1 MLAVRLLCLTWL
13 PVQVAALNAFF
24 AAAAPKTGPKQQLLD
39 LCTGSNYGVE
49 AIDRDRLDELVDEL
63 TTINPTPRPAESP
76 KFSGNWK
83 LLWTTESE
91 LLFAVEKGLFAAGP
105 CVGVEQTIDVASGRL
120 ENLVLFDN
128 DSRLFVGSTIEPDA
142 ADASGARF
150 NFAFSSCSLR
160 WRGYDIPLPPVG
172 KGWGDLLY
180 LDDDLRVQRD
190 VRGDLL
196 IATKR

>member
-1 MLAVRLLCLTWL
+1 MGRCSLPLAFLLTQC
-13 PVQVAALNAFF
+13 AALNAFF
-24 AAAAPKTGPKQQLLD
+24 AAVGPKSTPKQQLLD
-39 LCTGSNYGVE
+39 LCAGSNYGVE
-49 AIDRDRLDELVDEL
+49 AIDRERLDGLIEEL
-63 TTINPTPRPAESP
+63 TSINPTPRPAESP

-105 CVGVEQTIDVASGRL
+105 CVGVEQTIDVANGRL

-128 DSRLFVGSTIEPDA
+128 DSRLFVGSTIAPDA

-160 WRGYDIPLPPVG
+160 WRGYDVPLPPVG

>member
-1 MLAVRLLCLTWL
+1 MMRYSWCLALLSTH
-13 PVQVAALNAFF
+13 VAALNAFF
-24 AAAAPKTGPKQQLLD
+24 GAVAPKSAPKQQLLD
-39 LCTGSNYGVE
+39 LCAGSNYGAVP
-49 AIDRDRLDELVDEL
+49 IDRDRLDDLIDEL

-105 CVGVEQTIDVASGRL
+105 CVGVEQTIDVANGRL
-120 ENLVLFDN
+120 ENVVLFDN
-128 DSRLFVGSTIEPDA
+128 DSRLFVGSSIEPDA
-142 ADASGARF
+142 SDASGVRF

>member
-1 MLAVRLLCLTWL
+1 MMRYSWCLALLSTH
-13 PVQVAALNAFF
+13 VAALNAFF
-24 AAAAPKTGPKQQLLD
+24 GAVAPKSAPKQQLLD
-39 LCTGSNYGVE
+39 LCAGSNYGAVP
-49 AIDRDRLDELVDEL
+49 IDRDRLDDLIDEL

-105 CVGVEQTIDVASGRL
+105 CVGVEQTIDVANGRL
-120 ENLVLFDN
+120 ENVVLFDN
-128 DSRLFVGSTIEPDA
+128 DSRLFVGSSIEPDA
-142 ADASGARF
+142 ADATGVRF

>member
-1 MLAVRLLCLTWL
+1 MGHHKR
-13 PVQVAALNAFF
+13 
-24 AAAAPKTGPKQQLLD
+24 KD
-39 LCTGSNYGVE
+39 
-49 AIDRDRLDELVDEL
+49 
-63 TTINPTPRPAESP
+63 
-76 KFSGNWK
+76 
-83 LLWTTESE
+83 
-91 LLFAVEKGLFAAGP
+91 
-105 CVGVEQTIDVASGRL
+105 GRL
-120 ENLVLFDN
+120 ELDAHGEVKVDERVLVLRALVYGD
-128 DSRLFVGSTIEPDA
+128 LDA
-142 ADASGARF
+142 AGVRF

>member
-1 MLAVRLLCLTWL
+1 MYTFREGLAG
-13 PVQVAALNAFF
+13 QAAALNAIV
-24 AAAAPKTGPKQQLLD
+24 AAKTGPKQQLLD
-39 LCTGSNYGVE
+39 LCAGSNYGVE
-49 AIDRDRLDELVDEL
+49 AIDRNRLDELIDEL
-63 TTINPTPRPAESP
+63 AAANPTPRPAESP

-105 CVGVEQTIDVASGRL
+105 CVGVEQTIDVANGRL
-120 ENLVLFDN
+120 ENVVLFDN
-128 DSRLFVGSTIEPDA
+128 DSRLFVGSSIEPDA
-142 ADASGARF
+142 ADASGVRF

>member
-1 MLAVRLLCLTWL
+1 MWRCSWALAFLLTQC
-13 PVQVAALNAFF
+13 AALNAFF
-24 AAAAPKTGPKQQLLD
+24 AAVGPKSTPKQQLLD
-39 LCTGSNYGVE
+39 LCTGSNYGAVP
-49 AIDRDRLDELVDEL
+49 IDRERLDGLIEELAS
-63 TTINPTPRPAESP
+63 INPTPRPAESP
-76 KFSGNWK
+76 KFSGNWN

-105 CVGVEQTIDVASGRL
+105 CVGVEQTIDVANGRL

-128 DSRLFVGSTIEPDA
+128 DSRLFVGSTIAPDA
-142 ADASGARF
+142 ADASGVRF

>member
-1 MLAVRLLCLTWL
+1 MRALLCLTWL
-13 PVQVAALNAFF
+13 PLQAAALNAFF
-24 AAAAPKTGPKQQLLD
+24 AAAKTGPKQQLLD
-39 LCTGSNYGVE
+39 LCKDSNYGAVP
-49 AIDRDRLDELVDEL
+49 IDRDRLDELIDEL
-63 TTINPTPRPAESP
+63 ATVNPTPRPAESP
-76 KFSGNWK
+76 KFSGKWQ

-105 CVGVEQTIDVASGRL
+105 CVGVEQTIDVANGRL

-142 ADASGARF
+142 SDASGVRF

>member
-1 MLAVRLLCLTWL
+1 MLAARLLCLIWL
-13 PVQVAALNAFF
+13 PVQAAALNAFF
-24 AAAAPKTGPKQQLLD
+24 AAAGPRTGPKQQLLD
-39 LCTGSNYGVE
+39 LCTGSNYGAVP
-49 AIDRDRLDELVDEL
+49 IDRDRLDGLIEELAAV
-63 TTINPTPRPAESP
+63 NPTPRPAESP

-142 ADASGARF
+142 ADASGVRF

>member
-1 MLAVRLLCLTWL
+1 MWRYSWCLALLSTHL
-13 PVQVAALNAFF
+13 AALNAFF
-24 AAAAPKTGPKQQLLD
+24 AAVGPKSTPKQQLLD
-39 LCTGSNYGVE
+39 LCAGSNYGAVPL
-49 AIDRDRLDELVDEL
+49 DRDRLDGLIEELAS
-63 TTINPTPRPAESP
+63 INPTPRPAESP

-105 CVGVEQTIDVASGRL
+105 CVGVEQTIDVANNRL
-120 ENLVLFDN
+120 ENVVLFDN
-128 DSRLFVGSTIEPDA
+128 DSRLFVGSSIEPDA
-142 ADASGARF
+142 SDAAGVRF

-160 WRGYDIPLPPVG
+160 WRGYDVPLPPVG

>member
-1 MLAVRLLCLTWL
+1 MNRYSWILALLLT
-13 PVQVAALNAFF
+13 QCAALNAFLG
-24 AAAAPKTGPKQQLLD
+24 AVAPKNAPKQQLLD
-39 LCTGSNYGVE
+39 LCAGSNYGAVP
-49 AIDRDRLDELVDEL
+49 IDRDRLDEVIDEL
-63 TTINPTPRPAESP
+63 AAANPTPRPAESP

-105 CVGVEQTIDVASGRL
+105 CVGVEQTIDVANGRL
-120 ENLVLFDN
+120 ENVVLFDN
-128 DSRLFVGSTIEPDA
+128 DSRLFVGSSIEPDA
-142 ADASGARF
+142 SDAAGVRF

>member
-1 MLAVRLLCLTWL
+1 MWRYGWHLAFLSTHT
-13 PVQVAALNAFF
+13 AALNAFLG
-24 AAAAPKTGPKQQLLD
+24 AVAPKSAPKQQLLD
-39 LCTGSNYGVE
+39 LCAGSNYGAVP
-49 AIDRDRLDELVDEL
+49 IDRDRLDGLIEELAAA
-63 TTINPTPRPAESP
+63 NPTPRPAESP
-76 KFSGNWK
+76 KFSGKWK

-105 CVGVEQTIDVASGRL
+105 CVGVEQTIDVANGRL

-142 ADASGARF
+142 SDASGVRF

>member
-1 MLAVRLLCLTWL
+1 MRAVRLLCLIWL
-13 PVQVAALNAFF
+13 PVQAAALNAFF
-24 AAAAPKTGPKQQLLD
+24 AAAGPKTGPKQQLLD
-39 LCTGSNYGVE
+39 LCKDSNYGAVT
-49 AIDRDRLDELVDEL
+49 IDRDRLDELIDEL
-63 TTINPTPRPAESP
+63 ASANPTPRPAESP

-105 CVGVEQTIDVASGRL
+105 CVGVEQTIDVANGRL

-142 ADASGARF
+142 ADASGVRF

>member
-1 MLAVRLLCLTWL
+1 MRKKQHEEKDLKAKASV
-13 PVQVAALNAFF
+13 PKQVARVARR
-24 AAAAPKTGPKQQLLD
+24 PIRMGPMF
-39 LCTGSNYGVE
+39 
-49 AIDRDRLDELVDEL
+49 DELATV
-63 TTINPTPRPAESP
+63 NPTPRPAESP

-105 CVGVEQTIDVASGRL
+105 CTGVEQTIDVANGRL
-120 ENLVLFDN
+120 ENVVLFDN
-128 DSRLFVGSTIEPDA
+128 DSRLFVGSSIEPDA
-142 ADASGARF
+142 ADASGVRF

>member
-1 MLAVRLLCLTWL
+1 M
-13 PVQVAALNAFF
+13 
-24 AAAAPKTGPKQQLLD
+24 
-39 LCTGSNYGVE
+39 
-49 AIDRDRLDELVDEL
+49 
-63 TTINPTPRPAESP
+63 
-76 KFSGNWK
+76 
-83 LLWTTESE
+83 
-91 LLFAVEKGLFAAGP
+91 EKGLFAAGP
-105 CVGVEQTIDVASGRL
+105 CVGVEQTIDVTNGRL
-120 ENLVLFDN
+120 ENVVLFDN
-128 DSRLFVGSTIEPDA
+128 DSRLFVGSSIEPDA
-142 ADASGARF
+142 SDASGVRF

>member
-1 MLAVRLLCLTWL
+1 MIQRLCLLWL
-13 PVQVAALNAFF
+13 CGQAAALNAFF
-24 AAAAPKTGPKQQLLD
+24 AAKTGPKQQLLD
-39 LCTGSNYGVE
+39 LCAGSNYGAVPV
-49 AIDRDRLDELVDEL
+49 DRDRLDGLIEELASA
-63 TTINPTPRPAESP
+63 NPTPRPAESP

-91 LLFAVEKGLFAAGP
+91 LLFAVEKGLLAAGP
-105 CVGVEQTIDVASGRL
+105 CVGVEQTIDVANGRL

-128 DSRLFVGSTIEPDA
+128 DSRLFVGSSIAPDA
-142 ADASGARF
+142 TDAAGVRF

>member
-1 MLAVRLLCLTWL
+1 MRHHSWCLAFLLTQC
-13 PVQVAALNAFF
+13 AALNAFF
-24 AAAAPKTGPKQQLLD
+24 GAVAPKSNPKQQLLD
-39 LCTGSNYGVE
+39 LCAGSNYGAVP
-49 AIDRDRLDELVDEL
+49 IDRDRLDGLIEELAA
-63 TTINPTPRPAESP
+63 INPTPRPAESP

-105 CVGVEQTIDVASGRL
+105 CTGVEQTIDVASGRL

-142 ADASGARF
+142 ADASGVRF

>member
-1 MLAVRLLCLTWL
+1 MARCSWFLALLSTH
-13 PVQVAALNAFF
+13 VAALNAFF
-24 AAAAPKTGPKQQLLD
+24 GAVGPKSTPKQQLID
-39 LCTGSNYGVE
+39 LCAGSNYG
-49 AIDRDRLDELVDEL
+49 AIPIDRNRLDELIDEL
-63 TTINPTPRPAESP
+63 AAANPTPRPAESP

-105 CVGVEQTIDVASGRL
+105 CVGVEQTIDVANGRL

-142 ADASGARF
+142 SDASGVRF
-150 NFAFSSCSLR
+150 DFAFSSCSLR

>member
-1 MLAVRLLCLTWL
+1 MWRYAWFLALLSTHA
-13 PVQVAALNAFF
+13 AALNAFF
-24 AAAAPKTGPKQQLLD
+24 GAVAPKSTPKQQLLD
-39 LCTGSNYGVE
+39 LCAGSNYGAVP
-49 AIDRDRLDELVDEL
+49 IDRERLDGLIEELAAV
-63 TTINPTPRPAESP
+63 NPTPRPANSP

-91 LLFAVEKGLFAAGP
+91 LLFAVEKGLLAAGP
-105 CVGVEQTIDVASGRL
+105 CVGVEQTIDVANGRL
-120 ENLVLFDN
+120 ENVVLFDN
-128 DSRLFVGSTIEPDA
+128 DSRLFVGSSIAPDA
-142 ADASGARF
+142 TDAAGVRF

>member
-1 MLAVRLLCLTWL
+1 MWRYGWHLAFLSTHT
-13 PVQVAALNAFF
+13 AALNAFLG
-24 AAAAPKTGPKQQLLD
+24 AVAPKSTPKQQLLD
-39 LCTGSNYGVE
+39 LCTGSNYGAVP
-49 AIDRDRLDELVDEL
+49 IDRDRLDGLIEELATV
-63 TTINPTPRPAESP
+63 NPTPRPAESP

-105 CVGVEQTIDVASGRL
+105 CTGVEQTIDVASGRL

>member
-1 MLAVRLLCLTWL
+1 MLAAARLCLLWL
-13 PVQVAALNAFF
+13 PVQAAALNAFF
-24 AAAAPKTGPKQQLLD
+24 AAAGPKTSPKQRLLD
-39 LCTGSNYGVE
+39 LCKNSNYGVE
-49 AIDRDRLDELVDEL
+49 AIDRDRLDELIDEL
-63 TTINPTPRPAESP
+63 ATVNPTPRPAESP

-105 CVGVEQTIDVASGRL
+105 CVGVEQTIDVANGRL
-120 ENLVLFDN
+120 ENVVLFDN
-128 DSRLFVGSTIEPDA
+128 DSRLFVGSSIEPDA
-142 ADASGARF
+142 ADASGVRF

-172 KGWGDLLY
+172 RGWGDLLY

>member
-1 MLAVRLLCLTWL
+1 MWRCNRSLAFVL
-13 PVQVAALNAFF
+13 PQVAALNAFF
-24 AAAAPKTGPKQQLLD
+24 GAVTPKSTPKQQLLD
-39 LCTGSNYGVE
+39 LCAGSNYGAVQL
-49 AIDRDRLDELVDEL
+49 DTNRLDGLIDEL
-63 TTINPTPRPAESP
+63 ATVNPTPRPANSP

-105 CVGVEQTIDVASGRL
+105 CVGVEQTIDVANGRL

-128 DSRLFVGSTIEPDA
+128 DSRLFVGSSIEPDA
-142 ADASGARF
+142 SDAAGVRF

>member
-1 MLAVRLLCLTWL
+1 MWRYGWHLAFLSTHT
-13 PVQVAALNAFF
+13 AALNAFLG
-24 AAAAPKTGPKQQLLD
+24 AVAPKSAPKQQLLD
-39 LCTGSNYGVE
+39 LCAGSNYGAVP
-49 AIDRDRLDELVDEL
+49 IDRERLDGLIDEL
-63 TTINPTPRPAESP
+63 AAANPTPRPAESP

-105 CVGVEQTIDVASGRL
+105 CVGVEQTIDVANGRL

-128 DSRLFVGSTIEPDA
+128 DSRLFVGSSIEPDA
-142 ADASGARF
+142 ADARGVRF

>member
-1 MLAVRLLCLTWL
+1 MGRCSLPLAFLLTQC
-13 PVQVAALNAFF
+13 AALNAFF
-24 AAAAPKTGPKQQLLD
+24 GAVAPKSNPKQQLLD
-39 LCTGSNYGVE
+39 LCASSNYGAVP
-49 AIDRDRLDELVDEL
+49 IDRDRLDGLIDEL

-105 CVGVEQTIDVASGRL
+105 CVGVEQTIDVANGRL

-142 ADASGARF
+142 ADASGVRF
-150 NFAFSSCSLR
+150 TFAFSSCSLR
-160 WRGYDIPLPPVG
+160 WRGFDVPLPPVG

>member
-1 MLAVRLLCLTWL
+1 MWRYGWHLAFLSTHT
-13 PVQVAALNAFF
+13 AALNAFLG
-24 AAAAPKTGPKQQLLD
+24 AVAPKSAPKQQLLD
-39 LCTGSNYGVE
+39 LCAGSNYGAVP
-49 AIDRDRLDELVDEL
+49 IDRDRLDGLIEELAAV
-63 TTINPTPRPAESP
+63 NPTPRPANSP

-105 CVGVEQTIDVASGRL
+105 CTGVEQTIDVANGRL

-128 DSRLFVGSTIEPDA
+128 DSRLFVGSSIEPDA
-142 ADASGARF
+142 ADASGVRF
-150 NFAFSSCSLR
+150 KFAFSSCSLR